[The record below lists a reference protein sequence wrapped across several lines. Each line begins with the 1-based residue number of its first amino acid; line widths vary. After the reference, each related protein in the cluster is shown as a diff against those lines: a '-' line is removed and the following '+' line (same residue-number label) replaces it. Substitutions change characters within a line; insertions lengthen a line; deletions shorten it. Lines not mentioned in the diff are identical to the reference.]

1 MDTSSLQPQP
11 ERMHMDDLF
20 AVERE
25 AEAAKTV
32 LHQQVLARVHKRIK
46 LAARNYQ
53 HGHNCWYVV
62 PEVMLGVPRYDV
74 QECIAYLVE
83 TLTSNGFRVN
93 YTHPNLLFVSWAHY
107 LHSGKREAI
116 RRATGKAVDGLGRDV
131 SQARPT
137 AEAALAAPTVVLP
150 VNNQAKVT
158 KKAQQQQQQF
168 RDISTYAPGGIYGQ
182 ELAVSFLKKS

>member
-1 MDTSSLQPQP
+1 
-11 ERMHMDDLF
+11 MDDLF

-83 TLTSNGFRVN
+83 TLTNNGFRVK
-93 YTHPNLLFVSWAHY
+93 YTHPNLLFISWSHY
-107 LHSGKREAI
+107 LHAGKREAI
-116 RRATGKAVDGLGRDV
+116 RRATGVMVDGLGRDL
-131 SQARPT
+131 SKATPS
-137 AEAALAAPTVVLP
+137 AEAALAAPTVAIP
-150 VNNQAKVT
+150 VNESAKAA
-158 KKAQQQQQQF
+158 KKPQHQTQF

-182 ELAVSFLKKS
+182 ELAASFLKKS

>member
-1 MDTSSLQPQP
+1 
-11 ERMHMDDLF
+11 MDDLF
-20 AVERE
+20 ATERE

-74 QECIAYLVE
+74 QECISYLVE
-83 TLTSNGFRVN
+83 TLTVNGFRVK

-107 LHSGKREAI
+107 LHAGKREAI
-116 RRATGKAVDGLGRDV
+116 RRATGTAVDGMGRAASRTSPAV
-131 SQARPT
+131 PV
-137 AEAALAAPTVVLP
+137 ALAAPTIAVP
-150 VNNQAKVT
+150 VRAP
-158 KKAQQQQQQF
+158 KKKDQPF
-168 RDISTYAPGGIYGQ
+168 REISTYAPGGVYGQ
-182 ELAVSFLKKS
+182 ELAASFLKKT